1 MMVHVVMNDKTH
13 ELLALIVQK
22 DMEREEREVQI
33 RKEIQEFCT
42 TILNISEQRSSRRST
57 RRKPTRTPITE
68 RVSESKCK
76 PKTES
81 KEEPPPV
88 KKNKKKARLVKK
100 ANRTESMK
108 PFEEGNK
115 YEAGMDWDVS

>member
-57 RRKPTRTPITE
+57 RRKPKRALIAE
-68 RVSESKCK
+68 SASESESESKT
-76 PKTES
+76 KTE
-81 KEEPPPV
+81 EEHTPPPTPI
-88 KKNKKKARLVKK
+88 KK
-100 ANRTESMK
+100 
-108 PFEEGNK
+108 
-115 YEAGMDWDVS
+115 